1 MAKVVFAGE
10 NVWILSFSLSSFSGQ
25 QIDPQLIE
33 MKTSLFIIAYP
44 RIETCSKGKWPDYG
58 IFPNKVLSSSY
69 VEKLIISGHDLQ
81 VSKEMSAF

>member
-25 QIDPQLIE
+25 QLDPQLIE

-44 RIETCSKGKWPDYG
+44 RIETCSKGKWLDYG
-58 IFPNKVLSSSY
+58 IFQNKVLSSSY
-69 VEKLIISGHDLQ
+69 VEKLIISGRDLQ

>member
-25 QIDPQLIE
+25 QLDPQLIE
-33 MKTSLFIIAYP
+33 MKTSRFIIAYP
-44 RIETCSKGKWPDYG
+44 RIETCSKGKWLDYG
-58 IFPNKVLSSSY
+58 IFQNKVLSSSY
-69 VEKLIISGHDLQ
+69 VEKLIISGRDLQ